1 MAIPLS
7 YGRRLHW
14 DFEAGRQI
22 GTNSLPTRW
31 RVLESR
37 HDMELRHLRYFVAV
51 AEELNFTKAAA
62 KLHLAQPSLTRQ
74 IHNLEAEIGVRLLN
88 RSKTHVDLSEEGRSF
103 LVDARRILALATES
117 VLAVQ
122 RLSRGETGQ
131 LNIAYLSNSDFDLLP
146 ETLGNFRQA
155 FPHIAL
161 NLFDMAPAEQFR
173 ALEARKIDLGF
184 VGLPP
189 PASTG
194 RLKWESVARHRTV
207 VVLPAKHP
215 LARKP
220 QVSLRELKTMFFVG
234 MSEKTHPGFRDWL
247 SETCQQAGFTP
258 RILQDAEMEP
268 ALMTF
273 VAEGL
278 GVSLAREHIKKL
290 PHPGVAL
297 RPLTPPVKSDYCIA
311 WNRDNDSRALQQYI
325 EIVKGLAA

>member
-1 MAIPLS
+1 
-7 YGRRLHW
+7 
-14 DFEAGRQI
+14 
-22 GTNSLPTRW
+22 
-31 RVLESR
+31 
-37 HDMELRHLRYFVAV
+37 
-51 AEELNFTKAAA
+51 
-62 KLHLAQPSLTRQ
+62 
-74 IHNLEAEIGVRLLN
+74 
-88 RSKTHVDLSEEGRSF
+88 VDLTEEGRSF

-117 VLAVQ
+117 ILAVQ

-131 LNIAYLSNSDFDLLP
+131 LNIAYLSNSDFELLP
-146 ETLGNFRQA
+146 ETLGSFRQA

-189 PASTG
+189 PTTMG
-194 RLKWESVARHRTV
+194 HLQWESIARHRTV
-207 VVLPAKHP
+207 VVLPLRHP

-220 QVSLRELKTMFFVG
+220 QVSLRELKAMFFVG
-234 MSEKTHPGFRDWL
+234 MSEKTHPGFRNWL
-247 SETCQQAGFTP
+247 SETCQQADFTP
-258 RILQDAEMEP
+258 RILQDAELEP

-290 PHPGVAL
+290 PHPGVAF

-325 EIVKGLAA
+325 EIVKGLAAHAH